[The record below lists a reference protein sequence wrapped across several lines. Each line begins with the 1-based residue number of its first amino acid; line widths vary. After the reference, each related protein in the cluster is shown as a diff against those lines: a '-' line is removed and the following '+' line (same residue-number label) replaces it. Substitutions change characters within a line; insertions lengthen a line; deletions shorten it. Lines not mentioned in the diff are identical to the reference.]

1 MHFSLSKLSSLLIA
15 GVITSTLCLSPLTE
29 ATPMASDNDKMSKAE
44 KKVKEKSKAAG
55 KLKES
60 NNKKVKKAKNKGDS
74 KIRVNINTASEAE
87 LMMLKGI
94 GKNKAKAIVNYRQK
108 NGQFK
113 TADDLLNVKGIGK
126 KLVSKNSARI
136 SLSGKSTI
144 PAKDLVKRKKSKDK
158 AMDKAESTRKNKTN
172 VKSK

>member
-44 KKVKEKSKAAG
+44 KKVK
-55 KLKES
+55 
-60 NNKKVKKAKNKGDS
+60 KAKNKGDS
-74 KIRVNINTASEAE
+74 KTRVNINTASEAE

-144 PAKDLVKRKKSKDK
+144 PAKDLVKRKKPKDK
-158 AMDKAESTRKNKTN
+158 VMDKAESTRKNKTN